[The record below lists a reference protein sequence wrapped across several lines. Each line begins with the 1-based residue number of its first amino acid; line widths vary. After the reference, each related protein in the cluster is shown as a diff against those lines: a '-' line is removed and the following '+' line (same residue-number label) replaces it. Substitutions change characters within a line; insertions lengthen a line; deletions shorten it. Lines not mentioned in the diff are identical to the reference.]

1 MGQLN
6 DVRERVRKASGFVEQ
21 LRQMERV
28 RRETIL
34 HKYLEQF
41 NSIAETAGVA
51 AADEDGHL
59 FRAARRRLRKAQ
71 DHLESVQNTW
81 ESTQGKLRAE
91 IEELEELRGQVVT
104 KQRDR
109 QRRYYKVVADL
120 TKRLRGPATHPN
132 RVHDNELAIA
142 VEQADE
148 RLIELQQAIGDP
160 SKAAMLSSIKNR
172 AVEAVEEARAFVP
185 SRLGPGGEGGGGA
198 GGLMGRFRR
207 GSSRHEVD
215 DSDEDHHDA

>member
-1 MGQLN
+1 MERRKLLNLKRAMPTIVSVRHFDANPKLKLAHDTAWDVIALANNYPWKRMGQLN

-91 IEELEELRGQVVT
+91 IEELEELRGQV
-104 KQRDR
+104 
-109 QRRYYKVVADL
+109 
-120 TKRLRGPATHPN
+120 
-132 RVHDNELAIA
+132 
-142 VEQADE
+142 
-148 RLIELQQAIGDP
+148 
-160 SKAAMLSSIKNR
+160 
-172 AVEAVEEARAFVP
+172 
-185 SRLGPGGEGGGGA
+185 
-198 GGLMGRFRR
+198 
-207 GSSRHEVD
+207 
-215 DSDEDHHDA
+215 